1 MPPSFWSSVLYL
13 YDLFQLYAIW
23 FVSRKSVCGE
33 IHNVVVYNFNEEGEV
48 QDSFYRQVLA
58 LPEVERAA
66 VVRTLYS
73 RTELASGQLGKFVHK
88 QLLPQG
94 FFPPTPEG
102 LYRLPVEI
110 TAVGEEEF
118 AAYLTELGLAA
129 ADYTDRQQLKA
140 F

>member
-1 MPPSFWSSVLYL
+1 M
-13 YDLFQLYAIW
+13 
-23 FVSRKSVCGE
+23 
-33 IHNVVVYNFNEEGEV
+33 
-48 QDSFYRQVLA
+48 QDSFYRQVLT
-58 LPEVERAA
+58 LPEVQKAA

-140 F
+140 VLVNKNVMEGKITYQRCGLQPLPF